1 MGKSGRYLTV
11 QVDGTIIHCV
21 TVGGLAAAVNRSP
34 RTIRGWERSGLIP
47 AAPLVLP
54 GEQNTRRR
62 LYPVLLV
69 AAIKEVATREGFGRR
84 RPSGIFLNQQKQIGD
99 AWQRVMLSL
108 ISEHSGVIEEE
119 GT

>member
-1 MGKSGRYLTV
+1 MGKSGRRVLV
-11 QVDGTIIHCV
+11 EVDGRIVDCLTI
-21 TVGGLAAAVNRSP
+21 GGLAAAVGRSP

-47 AAPLVLP
+47 PAPLVLP